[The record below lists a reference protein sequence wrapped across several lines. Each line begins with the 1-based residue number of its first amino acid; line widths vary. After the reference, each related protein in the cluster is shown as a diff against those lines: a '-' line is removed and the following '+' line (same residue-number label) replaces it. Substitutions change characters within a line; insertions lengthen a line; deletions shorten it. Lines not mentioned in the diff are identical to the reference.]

1 MKLAVISAN
10 GRSGRL
16 IVEEAVDRG
25 LDVTAIARNDENTT
39 SAEKYLKKDLMN
51 LTKNDLKEFDV
62 VIDAFGTWENDKLAL
77 HSTTLK
83 HLCDI
88 LSKSKTRLIIVGGA
102 GSLYTNK
109 EHTNQIVEA
118 KDFPDM
124 YKPVANAMK
133 KALDELRQ
141 RNDVRWTYISPAL
154 DFQPDGKRTGAYILA
169 GEELKLNN
177 AKESIIS
184 YADYAI
190 ATIDEATK
198 GNHIQKRISV
208 LKK

>member
-25 LDVTAIARNDENTT
+25 IDVTAIARNEENTT
-39 SAEKYLKKDLMN
+39 STEKYLQKDLMN

-88 LSKSKTRLIIVGGA
+88 LSKSKTRLIVVGGA

-109 EHTNQIVEA
+109 EHTKQIAEA

-133 KALDELRQ
+133 NALEELRQ

-154 DFQPDGKRTGAYILA
+154 DFQPEGKRTGEYILA
-169 GEELKLNN
+169 GEELKFNN
-177 AKESIIS
+177 ANESIIS

-190 ATIDEATK
+190 AIIDEATK

>member
-10 GRSGRL
+10 GRSGRF
-16 IVEEAVDRG
+16 IVKEATDRG
-25 LDVTAIARNDENTT
+25 FDITAFGRNDENQTI
-39 SAEKYLKKDLMN
+39 AKKYIKKDLMD
-51 LTKNDLKEFDV
+51 LTKNDLKDFDV
-62 VIDAFGTWENDKLAL
+62 VIDAFGTWEIDTLGL

-88 LSKSKTRLIIVGGA
+88 LSKSKTRLIVVGGV

-109 EHTNQIVEA
+109 EHTQYAVEA
-118 KDFPDM
+118 KDFPDI

-133 KALDELRQ
+133 KGLEELRQ

-154 DFQPDGKRTGAYILA
+154 DFQPEGKRTGTYILA
-169 GEELKLNN
+169 GEELKFNR

-190 ATIDEATK
+190 ATIDEATQ
-198 GNHIQKRISV
+198 GNNIQKRISV

>member
-1 MKLAVISAN
+1 MKIAVISAN

-16 IVEEAVDRG
+16 IIEEAVDRG
-25 LDVTAIARNDENTT
+25 LDVTAIARNDENRT

-51 LTKNDLKEFDV
+51 LTKNDLKSFDV

-88 LSKSKTRLIIVGGA
+88 LSNSKTRLIVVGGA

-109 EHTNQIVEA
+109 EHTNQIVDS
-118 KDFPDM
+118 KDFPEM
-124 YKPVANAMK
+124 YRPVANAMR

-141 RNDVRWTYISPAL
+141 RNDVQWTYITPAL
-154 DFQPDGKRTGAYILA
+154 DFQPEGKRTGSYILA
-169 GEELKLNN
+169 GEELTFNN
-177 AKESIIS
+177 AKESVIS

-198 GNHIQKRISV
+198 GNHIHKRISV

>member
-1 MKLAVISAN
+1 MKLAVVAAN
-10 GRSGRL
+10 GRTGRL

-39 SAEKYLKKDLMN
+39 SAEKYLKKDLMS
-51 LTKNDLKEFDV
+51 LTKNDLKEFDI
-62 VIDAFGTWENDKLAL
+62 VIDAFGAWENDKLAL

-88 LSKSKTRLIIVGGA
+88 LSKSKIRLIVVGGA
-102 GSLYTNK
+102 GSLYTSK
-109 EHTNQIVEA
+109 DHIEQIFET
-118 KDFPDM
+118 KNFPNM
-124 YKPVANAMK
+124 YKPVATAMK

-141 RNDVRWTYISPAL
+141 RNDVQWTYISPAL
-154 DFQPDGKRTGAYILA
+154 DFQPEGVRTGEYLLA
-169 GEELKLNN
+169 GEELKFNN